1 MMNILALIISMV
13 FIGALIGGITN
24 FIAIKMLFRPHQAK
38 YIGRFKLPFTPGLIP
53 RRQKEIAEQL
63 GKTVVQHLLTP
74 EGISKKL
81 LHDQFVHRV
90 SEWLVQEIKGYVE
103 KNHSIGDTLQ
113 QLQIPVHKEKL
124 EHFTSEQM
132 KKKIDLFIMK
142 NENEALSNLL
152 PEELITA
159 VKRYIPKVS
168 EYILFKL
175 AQFVSS
181 KEGKEKIGRVA
192 EDFLDRKGFFG
203 NMISSFLGGDGLAKR
218 LEPAIHLFL
227 QSKDSHQLLNEML
240 EKECNRFLQKNMYEF
255 FPLIQKHEITEK
267 VAEQAV
273 QIIDIE
279 RWLGMKWADVYE
291 KHEQT
296 INLYLIKALST
307 VRQYLLEKIPFF
319 MEKLK
324 LKEIVQ
330 DEVERFDLKRLEQ
343 LVLGITSREFKMIT
357 YLGALLGGLIGFVQA
372 FIAILIF

>member
-1 MMNILALIISMV
+1 MV
-13 FIGALIGGITN
+13 
-24 FIAIKMLFRPHQAK
+24 
-38 YIGRFKLPFTPGLIP
+38 
-53 RRQKEIAEQL
+53 
-63 GKTVVQHLLTP
+63 
-74 EGISKKL
+74 
-81 LHDQFVHRV
+81 
-90 SEWLVQEIKGYVE
+90 
-103 KNHSIGDTLQ
+103 
-113 QLQIPVHKEKL
+113 
-124 EHFTSEQM
+124 
-132 KKKIDLFIMK
+132 
-142 NENEALSNLL
+142 
-152 PEELITA
+152 
-159 VKRYIPKVS
+159 
-168 EYILFKL
+168 
-175 AQFVSS
+175 
-181 KEGKEKIGRVA
+181 
-192 EDFLDRKGFFG
+192 
-203 NMISSFLGGDGLAKR
+203 
-218 LEPAIHLFL
+218 
-227 QSKDSHQLLNEML
+227 SHQLLNEML